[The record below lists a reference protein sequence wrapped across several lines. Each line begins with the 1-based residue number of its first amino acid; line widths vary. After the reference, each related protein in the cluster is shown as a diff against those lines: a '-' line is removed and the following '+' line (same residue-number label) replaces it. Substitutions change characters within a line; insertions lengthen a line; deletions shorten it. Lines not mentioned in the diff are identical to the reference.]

1 MRHVSVI
8 WGHPISIGFH
18 GLTSCQWDPSEIGAS
33 HTDNPMERNDRYCRR
48 LAIVGDLRST
58 SRTMI
63 IFGAILV
70 GVTFVNTT
78 IGGDFGSGSITATLQ
93 QWPGSSQRHCR

>member
-8 WGHPISIGFH
+8 SGHPISIGFH
-18 GLTSCQWDPSEIGAS
+18 ELTSCQWDPPEIGTS
-33 HTDNPMERNDRYCRR
+33 HTDNPVERNNRYYRR

-58 SRTMI
+58 SRIMI
-63 IFGAILV
+63 LFGAILV
-70 GVTFVNTT
+70 GVTFVNGT
-78 IGGDFGSGSITATLQ
+78 IGGDFGSGSVSATLQ